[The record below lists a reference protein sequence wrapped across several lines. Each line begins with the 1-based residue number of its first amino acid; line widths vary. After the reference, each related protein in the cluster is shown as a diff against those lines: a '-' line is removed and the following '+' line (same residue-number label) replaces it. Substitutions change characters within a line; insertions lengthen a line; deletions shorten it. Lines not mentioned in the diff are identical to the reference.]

1 MAVRATVRAAHQRHV
16 GDVWVP
22 MTERR
27 VVIATVLLVLVAM
40 LLVLVA
46 MLLVLVAPLR

>member
-1 MAVRATVRAAHQRHV
+1 VAVRATVRAAIHQRDV

-46 MLLVLVAPLR
+46 I